1 MNENYDDIVNT
12 DDYYKIENEYD
23 YEYEDISA
31 NIFQTCIQPT
41 IIQLIQYVSPIIIA
55 SILIRL
61 LLDKNV
67 TSKFNINLLNILV
80 SSSLL
85 IYYYK
90 LPIFIYFIVY
100 ILKIYALLIN
110 LTSKQHTNNK
120 HTLLIIVIFISSIHM
135 FTGRFILFDQT
146 EWNSI
151 KGIEMI
157 LIMKIISYV
166 YDLNNKQIYNNNN
179 LFNLISYSLSIN
191 TCLFGPWISYK
202 EHQQQQQ
209 QQHELNYLNLI
220 KNAIISI
227 CCLIISSCCFNLID
241 VYLNSYLVVRIY
253 FEALSFRLSNYFI
266 AYLSQLLCDLNGL
279 SSKQV
284 TRPNLI
290 ELPYSLLDV
299 VTAWNLPIHY
309 WLKQYVFKPVKENK
323 QTLNTILPVFATYF
337 VSSMLHAFDE
347 NISLILFSLGFYT
360 YVEFGLRKN
369 LSRLFQCCIQ
379 TTRPCYSTVDGVCL
393 HRFKRDHFI
402 SKFINFIF
410 LLINLWHLA
419 YLGQIFFHANN
430 NNSLTTTTTT
440 RWFYL
445 AQLKWSSTY
454 YSSHLIA
461 LFSFI
466 LFKIT
471 NYF

>member
-12 DDYYKIENEYD
+12 DDDYYKIENEYD

-61 LLDKNV
+61 LLVKNV
-67 TSKFNINLLNILV
+67 TSKFTINLLNILV

-90 LPIFIYFIVY
+90 LSIFIYFIAY
-100 ILKIYALLIN
+100 ILKIYVLLIN
-110 LTSKQHTNNK
+110 LTSKQHTNNTR

-166 YDLNNKQIYNNNN
+166 YDLNNIN

-209 QQHELNYLNLI
+209 PHELNYLNLI
-220 KNAIISI
+220 KNTIISI

-241 VYLNSYLVVRIY
+241 VYLNSSYLVVRIY

-266 AYLSQLLCDLNGL
+266 AYLSQLLCNLNGL

-309 WLKQYVFKPVKENK
+309 WLKQYVFKPVKETNK
-323 QTLNTILPVFATYF
+323 QTLTSTILPVAATYF

-379 TTRPCYSTVDGVCL
+379 TTRPCYSLTNADGVCL

-430 NNSLTTTTTT
+430 STTTTTT

>member
-1 MNENYDDIVNT
+1 
-12 DDYYKIENEYD
+12 
-23 YEYEDISA
+23 
-31 NIFQTCIQPT
+31 
-41 IIQLIQYVSPIIIA
+41 
-55 SILIRL
+55 
-61 LLDKNV
+61 
-67 TSKFNINLLNILV
+67 
-80 SSSLL
+80 
-85 IYYYK
+85 
-90 LPIFIYFIVY
+90 
-100 ILKIYALLIN
+100 
-110 LTSKQHTNNK
+110 
-120 HTLLIIVIFISSIHM
+120 M

-166 YDLNNKQIYNNNN
+166 YDLNNIN

-209 QQHELNYLNLI
+209 PHELNYLNLI

-241 VYLNSYLVVRIY
+241 VYLNSSYLVVRIY

-266 AYLSQLLCDLNGL
+266 AYLSQLLCNLNGS

-309 WLKQYVFKPVKENK
+309 WLKQYVFKPVKETNK
-323 QTLNTILPVFATYF
+323 QTLTSTILPVAATYF

-379 TTRPCYSTVDGVCL
+379 TTRIWLIWDKFFFMPIIQQQQQQQDG
-393 HRFKRDHFI
+393 FI
-402 SKFINFIF
+402 
-410 LLINLWHLA
+410 
-419 YLGQIFFHANN
+419 
-430 NNSLTTTTTT
+430 
-440 RWFYL
+440 
-445 AQLKWSSTY
+445 
-454 YSSHLIA
+454 
-461 LFSFI
+461 
-466 LFKIT
+466 
-471 NYF
+471 